1 MSKALVSGVAGF
13 IGSHLAERLIEEGLD
28 VIGIDSFEDYYP
40 RWIKEKNIEGLLK
53 SPKFTFVVRQ
63 G

>member
-28 VIGIDSFEDYYP
+28 VIGLI
-40 RWIKEKNIEGLLK
+40 
-53 SPKFTFVVRQ
+53 
-63 G
+63 